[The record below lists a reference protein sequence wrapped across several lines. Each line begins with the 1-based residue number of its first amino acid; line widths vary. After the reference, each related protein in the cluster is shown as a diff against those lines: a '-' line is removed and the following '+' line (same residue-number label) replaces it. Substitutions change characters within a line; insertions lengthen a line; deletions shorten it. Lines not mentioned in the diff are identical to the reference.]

1 MDFLQ
6 ASVLAERDRLGRC
19 KRAYE
24 AVDEC
29 VLHLQQPQQAKKKVP
44 FNNERAS
51 FLYLVL
57 ERGKWGK
64 RGITEAFSWGLS
76 MDNHNLKQY
85 HLFRDWNLFLAIL
98 AN

>member
-6 ASVLAERDRLGRC
+6 APVLAERDRLGRC
-19 KRAYE
+19 KREYE

-29 VLHLQQPQQAKKKVP
+29 VLHLQQAKKKVP

-57 ERGKWGK
+57 EREK
-64 RGITEAFSWGLS
+64 RGKKGDNWGI
-76 MDNHNLKQY
+76 
-85 HLFRDWNLFLAIL
+85 FLGSFYGQS
-98 AN
+98 